1 MTKGEV
7 LCRKMRLTN
16 QAFFLFLRPNSYHHP
31 CLFFSFFLIECFKR
45 KQCYCTQERKGPKKR
60 DTALRERH
68 QGCKHRFDCLLPA
81 ILTSARTALLMSQKV
96 TDQADRQDKQTG
108 TTLTRSRCTKSFFSG
123 IVRLLAVAA
132 AKQSDAAR
140 AKPFSSGNSGDLFIR
155 ANAPPPPLFCF
166 HQCGTSVGE
175 G

>member
-7 LCRKMRLTN
+7 LCRKMRLTIKV
-16 QAFFLFLRPNSYHHP
+16 FFLFPAAKFVSSPLP
-31 CLFFSFFLIECFKR
+31 FFFLFFLIKCFKR

-108 TTLTRSRCTKSFFSG
+108 TTLTRSRCTKYFFQASS
-123 IVRLLAVAA
+123 VCLQLQQ
-132 AKQSDAAR
+132 QSKATPRTQD
-140 AKPFSSGNSGDLFIR
+140 PFQAETREIYLS
-155 ANAPPPPLFCF
+155 APMPPLFCF
-166 HQCGTSVGE
+166 HQCGPSVGE